1 METYWLCF
9 TLLSDATFGRGEGV
23 PGLVDQEVDHDD
35 LGLPYLDGRT
45 LKGLLNEE
53 CANVIYSLEQQWGE
67 VKLSR
72 WYEAAER
79 LLGGPGSTLDDD
91 AQLRIGPARPP
102 ADLVDAVR
110 QAVESRDASLTPAD
124 ILDSLTSIR
133 RQTAV
138 SAETG
143 VPDRGTLRAMRVVL
157 RDMPFEAKLTFPASP
172 RRMTCRC
179 WPPASWDCGGRAL
192 GATGVAAGCRPHST
206 PTLATAPATKLPW
219 SISTVSPGRCAH
231 DRSDL

>member
-157 RDMPFEAKLTFPASP
+157 RDMPFEAKLTFP
-172 RRMTCRC
+172 
-179 WPPASWDCGGRAL
+179 GE
-192 GATGVAAGCRPHST
+192 ST
-206 PTLATAPATKLPW
+206 PDDLSLLASCIVGLRRAGTGRNRGRGRLQATLHADAGDG
-219 SISTVSPGRCAH
+219 PGDETTLEH
-231 DRSDL
+231 FDRFAREVRS